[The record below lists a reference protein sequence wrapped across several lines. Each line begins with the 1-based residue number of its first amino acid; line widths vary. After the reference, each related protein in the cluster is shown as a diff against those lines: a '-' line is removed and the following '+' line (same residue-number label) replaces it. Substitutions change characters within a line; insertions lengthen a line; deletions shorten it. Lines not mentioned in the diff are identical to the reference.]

1 LIKPLAITIYRWYSY
16 QVVILVSD
24 LHEKQIKKV
33 VDNNIRIWYD
43 IKVAKTT

>member
-1 LIKPLAITIYRWYSY
+1 MLAILIYRWYTY

-33 VDNNIRIWYD
+33 VDKNIVTCYD